1 MICVLSQNPFGN
13 QLQQITDGK
22 RVGGRRIQVL
32 FLDRVR
38 DARTCQVLFISSSER
53 SQIKEVLENLRGS
66 NTLTVGDTSGFAQSG
81 VAINFILEQDRV
93 HFEINVKSAQKAGL
107 KLSSKLL
114 SVAKVVETSKGTGD

>member
-1 MICVLSQNPFGN
+1 M
-13 QLQQITDGK
+13 
-22 RVGGRRIQVL
+22 
-32 FLDRVR
+32 
-38 DARTCQVLFISSSER
+38 CQVLFISSSER
-53 SQIKEVLENLRGS
+53 PQIKEVLENLRGS
-66 NTLTVGDTSGFAQSG
+66 NTLTVGDTTGFAQSG